1 MSDGIAY
8 LVSQYPALSHT
19 FIEREVQALR
29 ALGVPVSTYSVR
41 SADRREPFPPATN
54 SEVARTPVLQGNALG
69 VYLGDL
75 FHAARRSPVALLR
88 TLIAALRLGPPGA
101 RARLWQVFYL
111 VEAIRLLR
119 LLERDG
125 TARRIHVH
133 HANNAADIARL
144 TVMLARRVHPGDSRW
159 RWTLGLH
166 GPTEFL
172 DAPGHDLRAK
182 LEDAAAIACIS
193 EYAVRTARSIAP
205 SVPADRFGIVRMSAP
220 QDRFPAWGEERAQ
233 RTADPCTILFVG
245 RLVPEKAPDLLLD
258 AVVALRA
265 DGLDVHAV
273 IAGAGPLHAALQS
286 RIDDEALA
294 EVVDLMGPIG
304 QHELPELYRL
314 ADVFCLPSHAEGIP
328 VVLMEA
334 MLTELPVVSTTVAG
348 IPELVTAENG
358 LLVAPGDT
366 EALVVSLRS
375 LLEDRHRRRALGA
388 AGRHAVLERHRAEP
402 NARALQNLL
411 FGEAAESLSAN

>member
-159 RWTLGLH
+159 RWTLGLPRSDRVPGRTRTRPARQARGRCCH
-166 GPTEFL
+166 RLHQRVRGP
-172 DAPGHDLRAK
+172 DRQID
-182 LEDAAAIACIS
+182 
-193 EYAVRTARSIAP
+193 RT
-205 SVPADRFGIVRMSAP
+205 F
-220 QDRFPAWGEERAQ
+220 
-233 RTADPCTILFVG
+233 
-245 RLVPEKAPDLLLD
+245 
-258 AVVALRA
+258 
-265 DGLDVHAV
+265 
-273 IAGAGPLHAALQS
+273 GAGRPIRHRPHECAS
-286 RIDDEALA
+286 
-294 EVVDLMGPIG
+294 GPF
-304 QHELPELYRL
+304 PRL
-314 ADVFCLPSHAEGIP
+314 GRRESAEGRRP
-328 VVLMEA
+328 VHD
-334 MLTELPVVSTTVAG
+334 PV
-348 IPELVTAENG
+348 
-358 LLVAPGDT
+358 
-366 EALVVSLRS
+366 
-375 LLEDRHRRRALGA
+375 RRAPRPGEGPRPA
-388 AGRHAVLERHRAEP
+388 AGRGRRAPRGRPRRPCRDRRRRPAARRTPVTNRRRGPRRGRRPDGAHRA
-402 NARALQNLL
+402 ARAARAVPAGGRVLP
-411 FGEAAESLSAN
+411 AESCRRHPGGAYGGDAHGAARWSAPPSQAFRNS